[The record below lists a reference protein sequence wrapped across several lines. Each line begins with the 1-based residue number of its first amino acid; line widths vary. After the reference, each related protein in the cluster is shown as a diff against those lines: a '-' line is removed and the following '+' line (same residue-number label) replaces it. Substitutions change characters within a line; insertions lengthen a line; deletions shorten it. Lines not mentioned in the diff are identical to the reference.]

1 MADICNRANY
11 LNLWTMDQYLGLN
24 GVNCICFFTNKT
36 SILLKTLH
44 LNGDSCSWYTYA
56 MRHWGYHFFYL
67 SKFWRLSVPNTL
79 LITVTYVLNIYIWEN
94 VSYKQIYYPPIS
106 ISYSQYI
113 NQSQVLHFAA
123 ESDYVILDSRYDI

>member
-1 MADICNRANY
+1 MEIHVH
-11 LNLWTMDQYLGLN
+11 G
-24 GVNCICFFTNKT
+24 
-36 SILLKTLH
+36 ILKQ
-44 LNGDSCSWYTYA
+44 
-56 MRHWGYHFFYL
+56 WGIDATIFFYL

-123 ESDYVILDSRYDI
+123 ESDYVILDSRDDI